1 MTNIKNLISK
11 HQNVVANFDFPEKD
25 RDFKKLT
32 ELYLNQKYTIL
43 AIFINTKGKLGDQGI
58 IITND
63 HQVNMPLHL
72 TNLAKELRQ
81 DEEIIEAINNRE
93 LAFEIYEY
101 TNDFGKARSLNLVPC
116 DKVTNDVDDTKGR
129 AFDNSEERHEE
140 EAF

>member
-1 MTNIKNLISK
+1 MTNIKNIISK
-11 HQNVVANFDFPEKD
+11 HQTVVANFDFPEKD

-32 ELYLNQKYTIL
+32 ELYLNQKYNIL

-58 IITND
+58 IITDD

-72 TNLAKELRQ
+72 TDLAKELRQ
-81 DEEIIEAINNRE
+81 DEEVIEAINNRE

-101 TNDFGKARSLNLVPC
+101 TNDFGKARSLNLVPSEQPP
-116 DKVTNDVDDTKGR
+116 VEDTKGR

>member
-1 MTNIKNLISK
+1 MTNIKNIISK

-32 ELYLNQKYTIL
+32 ELELNTKYTIY

-58 IITND
+58 IITED

-72 TNLAKELRQ
+72 TDLAKELRQ
-81 DEEIIEAINNRE
+81 DEEVIEAINNRE

-101 TNDFGKARSLNLVPC
+101 TNDFGKARSLNLVPSEQTPE
-116 DKVTNDVDDTKGR
+116 DNTKGR
-129 AFDNSEERHEE
+129 AFDNSEE
-140 EAF
+140 AF

>member
-1 MTNIKNLISK
+1 MTNIKNIISK
-11 HQNVVANFDFPEKD
+11 HQNVVANFDFLEKD

-32 ELYLNQKYTIL
+32 ELNLNQKYNIL

-58 IITND
+58 LITDD

-72 TNLAKELRQ
+72 TDLAKELRQ
-81 DEEIIEAINNRE
+81 DEEVIEAINNRE

-101 TNDFGKARSLNLVPC
+101 TNDFGKARSLNLVPSEQPP
-116 DKVTNDVDDTKGR
+116 VDNTKGR